1 MRVGFAG
8 PAGLDCYAENRGSRS
23 HVRRVDVSRALLLTP
38 SRGLGGGIERYVE
51 TLEWAFTAKGV
62 EYQRIDLS
70 GPGPAA
76 HARMLARAR
85 AQLRARRAPT
95 RLVVAHRALLPVAS
109 LLARER
115 PVSGISVVCHGTDV
129 WGAPLR
135 PRWYVEKHLMRR
147 PGVRVVAVSSFTA
160 GVLSRGNPA
169 TILVPGLSREWFHTL
184 VEASTVA
191 RARDPGLNLLTAFRL
206 GDWRGKGLPQLL
218 DAVAALGR
226 SDIRVTVCGSG
237 QPPADLQR
245 LVRERPYCTL
255 RPGLT
260 DRELAFELAAADL
273 FVLATR
279 TRPGRNASGEGFGLV
294 LLEAQVAG
302 TPVIGPAYGGSRDAF
317 VDGVTGVAPADETTA
332 ALTMLLGDLL
342 RDPQRLARMGQSA
355 AEWSRECFAPES
367 YASRVVARL
376 L

>member
-1 MRVGFAG
+1 
-8 PAGLDCYAENRGSRS
+8 
-23 HVRRVDVSRALLLTP
+23 
-38 SRGLGGGIERYVE
+38 
-51 TLEWAFTAKGV
+51 
-62 EYQRIDLS
+62 
-70 GPGPAA
+70 
-76 HARMLARAR
+76 
-85 AQLRARRAPT
+85 
-95 RLVVAHRALLPVAS
+95 
-109 LLARER
+109 
-115 PVSGISVVCHGTDV
+115 
-129 WGAPLR
+129 
-135 PRWYVEKHLMRR
+135 MRR

-160 GVLSRGNPA
+160 GTLSPGNPA
-169 TILVPGLSREWFHTL
+169 SVLVPGLSREWFHKL

-191 RARDPGLNLLTAFRL
+191 RACDPGLKLLTAFRL

-226 SDIRVTVCGSG
+226 SDIHVTVCGSG
-237 QPPADLQR
+237 PPPADLQR
-245 LVRERPYCTL
+245 LVRERPSCTL

-260 DRELAFELAAADL
+260 DRELALELAAADL

-302 TPVIGPAYGGSRDAF
+302 TPVVGPAYGGSRDAF

-367 YASRVVARL
+367 YASRAIARL